1 MNHLY
6 ILYIYILSFFKTY
19 ETFPVEIVRAQA
31 REHLT
36 HARARCA
43 STDRR
48 ARETREQI
56 EARARGARA
65 RPRCERVFARASVRH
80 ARAQISSPKVDLV
93 SLFAIWRAYLRAR
106 VSDGALLARLARA
119 RLYLLARLARARLS
133 LLAHLARARVK
144 CSRARA
150 AHPAAGEAPYMNSY
164 VLNQANI
171 YIYIYISTPTLESL
185 QLSLSEL
192 ETLPVI
198 PSAGFTLSQPLF
210 QAMVLAKIC
219 GHVRTPGYLWT
230 PCNTS
235 IFLAG

>member
-1 MNHLY
+1 M
-6 ILYIYILSFFKTY
+6 
-19 ETFPVEIVRAQA
+19 RAQA

-65 RPRCERVFARASVRH
+65 RPTCAREPRCARVFARASVRH

-119 RLYLLARLARARLS
+119 RLYLLARLARARACRCS
-133 LLAHLARARVK
+133 RTSRAHVLNARALALRTPQLVRHHIWIHMFWIK
-144 CSRARA
+144 
-150 AHPAAGEAPYMNSY
+150 P
-164 VLNQANI
+164 I
-171 YIYIYISTPTLESL
+171 YIYIYINTNIGIIATVSIWTRNITCHPFCGVHPESTTVSSDGLSKDMRTCKDPWLPLDPL
-185 QLSLSEL
+185 QHKYLSSRIGR
-192 ETLPVI
+192 I
-198 PSAGFTLSQPLF
+198 PYGYGITLS
-210 QAMVLAKIC
+210 K
-219 GHVRTPGYLWT
+219 
-230 PCNTS
+230 
-235 IFLAG
+235 